1 MLDAIERERN
11 GEKVEI
17 EYRILRPDGS
27 LRWIWDRG
35 FPIFDDSGQ
44 VKRIAGI
51 SADITERRESEMALI
66 KSQGRYR
73 ELFDSSPISIW
84 EEDFSLVKERIDIL
98 LENGVTDFREYF
110 SSHPEVVN
118 ELASLVRIT
127 DVNQASLELYGADR
141 KGYLLNKLT
150 DIFDSETMQAF

>member
-1 MLDAIERERN
+1 
-11 GEKVEI
+11 
-17 EYRILRPDGS
+17 
-27 LRWIWDRG
+27 
-35 FPIFDDSGQ
+35 
-44 VKRIAGI
+44 
-51 SADITERRESEMALI
+51 MALI

-118 ELASLVRIT
+118 GAGTHWSGSL
-127 DVNQASLELYGADR
+127 
-141 KGYLLNKLT
+141 
-150 DIFDSETMQAF
+150 M